1 MFLPEIAKLGHVALV
16 TPDLE
21 KSLWFFKELIGLEET
36 ETVDGTVYLR
46 AWGDFEHHTLSINS
60 RGSSICGSH
69 RLEN

>member
-36 ETVDGTVYLR
+36 ETVDGTVLFTCL
-46 AWGDFEHHTLSINS
+46 G
-60 RGSSICGSH
+60 
-69 RLEN
+69 RL